1 LAESAADK
9 PQETPSGRANL
20 RRARELLAERGDRV
34 GQSALS
40 RYVAKYSDV
49 LEPQRDGRELTINFE
64 ALIQH
69 RSENI
74 NRAEPASPSQAPV
87 SIKRGRADEA
97 ARNIRA
103 QRELRELELAERRG
117 ELMRVSKV
125 ADALASAGEK
135 IVRIVDQLP
144 MDADDLATAVAK
156 GGVPSLR
163 FALKDIA
170 RRMRTGI
177 ADSLSL
183 GDD

>member
-1 LAESAADK
+1 VT
-9 PQETPSGRANL
+9 ETRVSL
-20 RRARELLAERGDRV
+20 KRARELLAERGDGV
-34 GQSALS
+34 AQSTLS
-40 RYVAKYSDV
+40 RYAARYSDA
-49 LEPQRDGRELTINFE
+49 LDPQRDGRELTINFE

-87 SIKRGRADEA
+87 SIKRGRAYEA

-117 ELMRVSKV
+117 ELMRVSRV
-125 ADALASAGEK
+125 EDALASAGEK
-135 IVRIVDQLP
+135 IGRIIDQLP

-156 GGVPSLR
+156 GGVPALR
-163 FALKDIA
+163 FALKEIA
-170 RRMRTGI
+170 RRQRTAI
-177 ADSLSL
+177 ADSLTL